1 MKPAQKRLLWKPK
14 SLVISDLAE
23 AQGRSRKSLTL
34 SDLRALFLTEAS
46 GARLENFAP
55 ANLFGVL
62 RVDGLVQPLVAHHV
76 KLRPRTRV
84 SLENLLTTNHIS
96 HNKKQY
102 TTEYKNVNS
111 KSEKN

>member
-1 MKPAQKRLLWKPK
+1 MKPAQKRLLSKPK

-62 RVDGLVQPLVAHHV
+62 RDDGLVLPFVTDRV
-76 KLRPRTRV
+76 ELRPRLRV
-84 SLENLLTTNHIS
+84 GLENFL
-96 HNKKQY
+96 
-102 TTEYKNVNS
+102 
-111 KSEKN
+111 